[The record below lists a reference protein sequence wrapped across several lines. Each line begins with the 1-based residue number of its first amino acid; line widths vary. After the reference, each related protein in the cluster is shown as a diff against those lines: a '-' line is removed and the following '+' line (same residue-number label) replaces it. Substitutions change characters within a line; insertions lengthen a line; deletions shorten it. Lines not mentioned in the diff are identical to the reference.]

1 MKGWKLVMENENNI
15 QIDKTKVK
23 RIIYKLIL
31 MEKDNLKTKKYNEAE
46 MIKRIKKAIEEEVE
60 CY

>member
-46 MIKRIKKAIEEEVE
+46 MIKRIKKAIEEEIE

>member
-1 MKGWKLVMENENNI
+1 MENENNI

-46 MIKRIKKAIEEEVE
+46 MIKRIKKAIEEEIE

>member
-23 RIIYKLIL
+23 RIIYKLII
-31 MEKDNLKTKKYNEAE
+31 MIPEIKTDKTAK
-46 MIKRIKKAIEEEVE
+46 IS
-60 CY
+60 